1 MLLKEVKP
9 QKLLLMLNLMDDEYP
24 RGARKQFKH
33 SLKGEDRKDVLQK
46 WLKEAKPLPLSV
58 RNQ

>member
-1 MLLKEVKP
+1 MHSKEVKP
-9 QKLLLMLNLMDDEYP
+9 QKLLMLNQMDDEYP

-33 SLKGEDRKDVLQK
+33 SLKGEDRKDVLRK
-46 WLKEAKPLPLSV
+46 WLKEAKPLLLNV

>member
-9 QKLLLMLNLMDDEYP
+9 QKLLMLNQMDDEYP
-24 RGARKQFKH
+24 SGARKQFKH
-33 SLKGEDRKDVLQK
+33 SLKGEDRKDVLRK
-46 WLKEAKPLPLSV
+46 WIKEAKPVPLNV

>member
-1 MLLKEVKP
+1 MHSKEVKP
-9 QKLLLMLNLMDDEYP
+9 QKLLMLNQMDDEYP

-33 SLKGEDRKDVLQK
+33 SLKGEDRKDVLRK
-46 WLKEAKPLPLSV
+46 WLKEAKPLLLNA